1 MRFRTD
7 HHVPHRK
14 GEGHIVF
21 GVDPVGVG
29 VSVRVGD
36 GVTLFFVC
44 DISCQLVV
52 EILPHLH
59 RFIIGQGIEL
69 IKF

>member
-7 HHVPHRK
+7 HNVPHRK

-21 GVDPVGVG
+21 GVDPVGAG

-36 GVTLFFVC
+36 GVTLFFC
-44 DISCQLVV
+44 LRY
-52 EILPHLH
+52 ILSASGRDLTTFAQIYHWTGH
-59 RFIIGQGIEL
+59 RAD
-69 IKF
+69 